1 MLGLGFSG
9 QKQGFGEDARQSG
22 EATAESGSNASLSAG
37 SGDLATATT
46 SEPTTA
52 RTSNTGFGAR
62 AKSSAQA
69 DIDGHLTAA
78 SDVGMAPDAA
88 ADGEMQVIVFT
99 SQKGGSGKTTMCGQL
114 AVAAEMAGAGPIALI
129 DCDPQGSLS
138 DWWNSRSQP
147 TPMFVQTSVDRLGED
162 LAQLRQQGINLVFVD
177 TPPSVT
183 DTIRDIVSHA
193 DMVVIPTRPSPHDL
207 RAVGATL
214 DIVDSN
220 GKPLVFAVNGA
231 TKRAKITSDT
241 AVALSQH
248 GTVAPV
254 TVHHRNDFATSM
266 IKGGAVMETNPT
278 SKSSQEIIELWQYLS
293 SRIRKVERRKSQ
305 HPSGAAP
312 APQQAAP
319 AKKFGAT
326 GSRAAGG
333 FGRRPGD

>member
-1 MLGLGFSG
+1 MLGLGISG
-9 QKQGFGEDARQSG
+9 QKQRLGEKSHQADDQSPG
-22 EATAESGSNASLSAG
+22 GQ
-37 SGDLATATT
+37 
-46 SEPTTA
+46 
-52 RTSNTGFGAR
+52 
-62 AKSSAQA
+62 SSATLA
-69 DIDGHLTAA
+69 NTETAGTAA
-78 SDVGMAPDAA
+78 SSPGFGTRSKP
-88 ADGEMQVIVFT
+88 ADQNVSDKQRPKIGLQTNNNVVPTSATTQMQVIVFT
-99 SQKGGSGKTTMCGQL
+99 SQKGGSGKTTLCGQL

-129 DCDPQGSLS
+129 DCDPQGSLA
-138 DWWNSRSQP
+138 DWWNSRAQS
-147 TPMFVQTSVDRLGED
+147 TPMFVRTSVDRLGED
-162 LAQLRQQGINLVFVD
+162 LAQLESQGISLVFVD

-266 IKGGAVMETNPT
+266 INGGAVMETNPS
-278 SKSSQEIIELWQYLS
+278 SKSSQEIVELWQYLYT
-293 SRIRKVERRKSQ
+293 RIRKVERRKTQ
-305 HPSGAAP
+305 QPYEGDERRDAARGR
-312 APQQAAP
+312 
-319 AKKFGAT
+319 KFGAAEQRPAT
-326 GSRAAGG
+326 G
-333 FGRRPGD
+333 FGRRPDD

>member
-9 QKQGFGEDARQSG
+9 QKQGLGEEAHQSG
-22 EATAESGSNASLSAG
+22 EAATDTRSATTLPESGGDVATSRAASS
-37 SGDLATATT
+37 
-46 SEPTTA
+46 
-52 RTSNTGFGAR
+52 GFGGRSKPVADLGLDGPDLGT
-62 AKSSAQA
+62 A
-69 DIDGHLTAA
+69 DINAAQDTGATGH
-78 SDVGMAPDAA
+78 
-88 ADGEMQVIVFT
+88 MQVIVFT
-99 SQKGGSGKTTMCGQL
+99 SQKGGSGKTTLCGQL
-114 AVAAEMAGAGPIALI
+114 AVAAELAGAGPIALI

-138 DWWNSRSQP
+138 DWWNSRAQS
-147 TPMFVQTSVDRLGED
+147 TPMFVRTSVDRLGED
-162 LAQLRQQGINLVFVD
+162 LAQLRQQGISLVFVD

-293 SRIRKVERRKSQ
+293 SRIRKVERRKTQRPTDSA
-305 HPSGAAP
+305 AAP
-312 APQQAAP
+312 QSSAR
-319 AKKFGAT
+319 AKKFGTAEP
-326 GSRAAGG
+326 RAAGG